1 MLKGMPWSMLTI
13 GFGTKSSLLA
23 AGWGNVSIAGIRV
36 GVLLPDPDAESGSD
50 DGPAAFGPDV
60 EA

>member
-1 MLKGMPWSMLTI
+1 MPWSMLTI